1 MRISSIAMV
10 GLSMLIAEI
19 FLSYLLVQEEDDD
32 TIVMDQPIFAQLGIP
47 SDSILL
53 NKTNMTAQIAP
64 TIIRNTTITPAP
76 EVNDTLIGR
85 STPTTSNTT
94 LPVDNKT
101 GEAKPLGGIK
111 WGFLIFPVIMIA
123 WNNDNNYRNWLVDTF
138 LYLGL
143 EILIGE
149 KILESDVQYPFP
161 FYTYDSNI

>member
-1 MRISSIAMV
+1 MYVIRISSISMV
-10 GLSMLIAEI
+10 GISILIAEI
-19 FLSYLLVQEEDDD
+19 FLSYLLVQEEEDD
-32 TIVMDQPIFAQLGIP
+32 TIVMNQPIFAQLGIP

-64 TIIRNTTITPAP
+64 TITRNTTITPAP

-111 WGFLIFPVIMIA
+111 
-123 WNNDNNYRNWLVDTF
+123 
-138 LYLGL
+138 
-143 EILIGE
+143 
-149 KILESDVQYPFP
+149 
-161 FYTYDSNI
+161 